1 MTAHLSHGCIVY
13 AYGVEEKAAALQS
26 PIPPPGLNKSKRKRT
41 LIACNNYLRVTID
54 LTQSVVRA

>member
-1 MTAHLSHGCIVY
+1 MVPRDQIAD
-13 AYGVEEKAAALQS
+13 GVEEKAAALQS